1 MITFLQLDVWKKGCS
16 FMRVSSNTLLILSL
30 FTVLNADTVDAD
42 LAGFDDTPVIEVEKE
57 TTEDVMDG
65 FDDAVD
71 STDDTSSAS
80 DEMMSGFEDEVPGAV
95 EEEKTDLIPGLTGKI
110 TEQIAFSW
118 NNDEPHDNFTSVKS
132 SLLLDY
138 DHKFE
143 NGVRVKVNAKAYYDA
158 IYSMK
163 GREKFTSQ
171 ELDELESEVELF
183 DAYVEGKIT
192 DNFDYKVGRQVVVW
206 GRSDTIRVTDI
217 LNPLDNRRPGMTDI
231 EDLRLPV
238 TMAKFDYFIGDW
250 RITPIAVLEQRFSKN
265 PPYGGDFNPVHVP
278 APSNEEYHDV
288 TYALSIGAEYSG
300 WDINFYAAQTRD
312 DAGYIDLTD
321 TDKRVQHDKVKMVG
335 TALNILSGSWLFKTE
350 VAYFD
355 GLKYTTT
362 GDDEFSRTDALVGV
376 EYNGI
381 ADTLMSYDIV
391 SRQIHDYDG
400 RLLAEFNPLD
410 KHHYQHAFRVSSDF
424 LNATLTANY
433 LISLYGEKL
442 DEGGFQRAWLKYE
455 LADGINANVGVVDY
469 IGGSVLFDAFKDNDM
484 VFADIS
490 YNF

>member
-1 MITFLQLDVWKKGCS
+1 MKVTSTTI
-16 FMRVSSNTLLILSL
+16 LILSL
-30 FTVLNADTVDAD
+30 FTVLNADTIDAD
-42 LAGFDDTPVIEVEKE
+42 LAGFDDDPVEVNNAQKDEVE
-57 TTEDVMDG
+57 DLMDG
-65 FDDAVD
+65 FDDTD
-71 STDDTSSAS
+71 PSTSQSAPVT
-80 DEMMSGFEDEVPGAV
+80 DEMMSGFEDEEIEVV
-95 EEEKTDLIPGLTGKI
+95 EEEKRELIPGLTGKI
-110 TEQIAFSW
+110 TEQVAFSW
-118 NNDEPHDNFTSVKS
+118 QNDKPHDNFTSLKS

-138 DHKFE
+138 DYKFE
-143 NGVRVKVNAKAYYDA
+143 NGVRIKVNAKAYYDA
-158 IYSMK
+158 IYSIK

-265 PPYGGDFNPVHVP
+265 PPYGGDFNPVPVP
-278 APSNEEYHDV
+278 APSDKEYNDV

-300 WDINFYAAQTRD
+300 WDINFYATQTRD
-312 DAGYIDLTD
+312 DAGYIDLTAQI
-321 TDKRVQHDKVKMVG
+321 KHVKHDKVQMFG

-362 GDDEFSRTDALVGV
+362 GDEKFSRTDALLGV

-391 SRQIHDYDG
+391 TRHIHDYDG
-400 RLLAEFNPLD
+400 RLLAEYNPLH

-442 DEGGFQRAWLKYE
+442 DEGGFQRAWVKYE
-455 LADGINANVGVVDY
+455 LADGVNANVGVVDY
-469 IGGSVLFDAFKDNDM
+469 IGGSVLFDAFKNNDM
-484 VFADIS
+484 AFADIS
-490 YNF
+490 YSF